1 MFNGV
6 THGKSTT
13 RHPVLFTVLA
23 LSLCAWTGPAPAAE
37 PQTDAPRPGQVFV
50 TQSWDDVPL
59 NDARLVPLLK
69 KYKAKAT
76 FFIDPR
82 NVADERQPADGK
94 NRKTAFPTWGWFG
107 YGKLSIPDIRELYA
121 DSTLFEVGSHSMTHP
136 PLDDMPVD
144 LMKSELAESKRIL
157 ELWFG
162 RPVKGF
168 AYPGGGG
175 ATETVMKEIKA
186 AGYTY
191 ARLIENDPKVY
202 PPQNP
207 YQLKVSRT
215 WNASDFWEEFERVK
229 KEGGVFYFWGHSFE
243 IKEDKDWASFE
254 DKLARLSADP
264 AVRWVT
270 NIEMFEGAR

>member
-1 MFNGV
+1 MFNGA
-6 THGKSTT
+6 T
-13 RHPVLFTVLA
+13 RKKPITRCPVLFTCLA
-23 LSLCAWTGPAPAAE
+23 VWLCAWTGPARAAE
-37 PQTDAPRPGQVFV
+37 SQADAPKPGQVLV

-94 NRKTAFPTWGWFG
+94 NPKAAFPTWGWFG
-107 YGKLSIPDIRELYA
+107 NGKLSILDIKELFA
-121 DSTLFEVGSHSMTHP
+121 DSTLFEVASHSMTHP
-136 PLDDMPVD
+136 PMHDMPVD
-144 LMKSELAESKRIL
+144 LMVSELRESKRIL

-162 RPVKGF
+162 RSVRGF

-175 ATETVMKEIKA
+175 ATDPVMKEIKA
-186 AGYTY
+186 AGYVY
-191 ARLIENDPKVY
+191 ARTVANDPKVY

-215 WNASDFWEEFERVK
+215 WNAPDFWEEFERVK
-229 KEGGVFYFWGHSFE
+229 KEGGVFYFWGHSYE
-243 IKEDKDWASFE
+243 IKEDKDWAAFE
-254 DKLARLSADP
+254 EKIARLSSDP
-264 AVRWVT
+264 AVHWVT